1 MFCLLIRKS
10 LLDPPPTHYFQSLA
24 TLPGVELLL
33 VFLPRVQGHGHLCQ
47 QAFQMQNRSCPTS
60 NPHLDPSDYR
70 PPTCTPSRVRQSAT
84 CLSGFSL
91 THYSDLLL
99 AGLCTAPQSTTTA
112 PGQHAHHLSG
122 PNILPEP
129 PLATP
134 GHLSMPRFPH
144 LEREG
149 RTYGRLVGIRGNDPL
164 GELDCFICHAVG
176 MPKSHVH
183 YFKKH
188 RCV

>member
-10 LLDPPPTHYFQSLA
+10 LLDPPPTRYFQSLA

-33 VFLPRVQGHGHLCQ
+33 VFLPRVQGHGPLCQ

-91 THYSDLLL
+91 THHSDLLL
-99 AGLCTAPQSTTTA
+99 AGLCTAPQSTITA
-112 PGQHAHHLSG
+112 PGRRAHHLSG
-122 PNILPEP
+122 PNILPRASTGNSCSPFHASVSP
-129 PLATP
+129 P
-134 GHLSMPRFPH
+134 
-144 LEREG
+144 
-149 RTYGRLVGIRGNDPL
+149 
-164 GELDCFICHAVG
+164 
-176 MPKSHVH
+176 
-183 YFKKH
+183 
-188 RCV
+188 